1 MNYVQH
7 TRTAHERL
15 THQPD
20 ARPHHVSLYWALFFD
35 WNAARFPACLDLD
48 HQQLM
53 QAAHIGSRHTYRDAL
68 RELTAWGLIAY
79 QPSRSRHERSSC
91 SLTDL
96 SGPEVTPVNA
106 AIRVKSGPDKNPLP
120 GPEVAQA
127 LRPEVAAVNG
137 LSGPE
142 VAQASLYGKTKDVNS
157 VVENRSGGGP
167 QKKIEVLEGEGLS
180 SAEVLDG
187 STTSH
192 EPVPAASAASKK
204 TPRVERGAPKQKGG
218 QAGKIQAAATAQN
231 TEDTHKPR
239 AGRRKLPEATFQES
253 AIYDK
258 QAFTAAFQ
266 GTDYELA
273 DLNFYHEKVNI
284 WRDKKTGEPPRRA
297 DWVATAK
304 RFMLNDAEDNRLKLA
319 PAPAPQFGA
328 GNSHGHPGGPDTGYR
343 TSRWD

>member
-20 ARPHHVSLYWALFFD
+20 ARPHHVSLYWALFFE
-35 WNAARFPACLDLD
+35 WNAARFPEQLPINRE
-48 HQQLM
+48 QLM
-53 QAAHIGSRHTYRDAL
+53 RAAHIGSRHTYRDAL

-96 SGPEVTPVNA
+96 SGPDVAPVTTA
-106 AIRVKSGPDKNPLP
+106 TRARSGPDKNPLP

-167 QKKIEVLEGEGLS
+167 QKRIEVLGGEGLS
-180 SAEVLDG
+180 SAEVLDD
-187 STTSH
+187 STASD
-192 EPVPAASAASKK
+192 EPAPAPTA
-204 TPRVERGAPKQKGG
+204 APKRKVAQKEKGVREQVVG
-218 QAGKIQAAATAQN
+218 ATATAQN
-231 TEDTHKPR
+231 TEATSKPR
-239 AGRRKLPEATFQES
+239 GGRRKLPETTFQES

-319 PAPAPQFGA
+319 PAPAPQYGA
-328 GNSHGHPGGPDTGYR
+328 GSPNGYSGGPDTGYR